1 MEVAYEKEKLI
12 QTYTEFFGQ
21 QIPTSAKEDVL
32 SLMGGVDYNH
42 NRWGNWIFEISGSKT
57 EKWSHLL
64 LMSFSKS
71 FLDEDLKLSAG
82 ITFYD
87 HLKNPSFSLSS
98 SYRINDSLETTL
110 SSTLIDI
117 QKPLDSDPML
127 SGLSEMDQVNLEIK
141 YLF

>member
-1 MEVAYEKEKLI
+1 MIKVLHVVGGSSKNGAFKGAYILHKALLDLNIDSKVINDLEDKNTSQNLEKGI
-12 QTYTEFFGQ
+12 IY
-21 QIPTSAKEDVL
+21 A
-32 SLMGGVDYNH
+32 Y
-42 NRWGNWIFEISGSKT
+42 
-57 EKWSHLL
+57 
-64 LMSFSKS
+64 KS
-71 FLDEDLKLSAG
+71 FFDEDLKLSAG

-87 HLKNPSFSLSS
+87 HFKNPSFSLSS